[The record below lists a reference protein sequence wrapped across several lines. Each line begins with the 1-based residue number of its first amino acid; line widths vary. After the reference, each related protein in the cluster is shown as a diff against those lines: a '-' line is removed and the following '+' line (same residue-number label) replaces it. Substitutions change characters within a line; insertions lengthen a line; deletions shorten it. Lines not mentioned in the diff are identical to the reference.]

1 MEMPPEYL
9 QLIKDVFDSVER
21 VIDGKR
27 CSPGYINRDDFFAA
41 CLADIQVQA
50 LMEETAF
57 KQFDPKSNQEKIET
71 IRQAL
76 YRLSAETRA
85 VICWLDVVKFFSCP
99 TYKLYLSVTQRRRLG
114 RKSMEVHVGQ

>member
-21 VIDGKR
+21 VLDGTR
-27 CSPGYINRDDFFAA
+27 SSPGYVNRDDFFAA

-57 KQFDPKSNQEKIET
+57 KKFDPKTNQDNIET

-76 YRLSAETRA
+76 YRLSAETRT
-85 VICWLDVVKFFSCP
+85 VIGWLDVVKFFSNP
-99 TYKLYLSVTQRRRLG
+99 SYKL
-114 RKSMEVHVGQ
+114 

>member
-1 MEMPPEYL
+1 MEIPPEYL

-21 VIDGKR
+21 VIDGSHR
-27 CSPGYINRDDFFAA
+27 SSGYVNRDDFFAA
-41 CLADIQVQA
+41 CLGDIQVQA

-57 KQFDPKSNQEKIET
+57 KQFDPKTNMDTIET

-85 VICWLDVVKFFSCP
+85 VICWLDVVKFFSNP
-99 TYKLYLSVTQRRRLG
+99 TYKLYFFLTQRRRLG
-114 RKSMEVHVGQ
+114 RKSVEVHLGQ